1 MKQIKAAIQLPQ
13 ALLML
18 AIAVEQYGKDGK
30 LTLPRTA
37 YDSMGPSVDLDVHAT
52 WLDENHVGDVTLEMT
67 KETLQ

>member
-1 MKQIKAAIQLPQ
+1 MKTIKAAIQLPQ

-30 LTLPRTA
+30 LLLSRSA
-37 YDSMGPSVDLDVHAT
+37 YDSMGPSVDFDVEAE
-52 WLDENHVGDVTLEMT
+52 WLDDERVGDVTLIMK